1 MNTRQ
6 FILATLLT
14 LLCASVASAQNTVTY
29 QGQLNNAA
37 NEGVNASYPMMF
49 SSILTPTIMMRCGA
63 KAMTAYRWLM
73 GYLRLNLVVTPASPV
88 IWVAIQPS
96 S

>member
-49 SSILTPTIMMRCGA
+49 RL
-63 KAMTAYRWLM
+63 
-73 GYLRLNLVVTPASPV
+73 YLNANDNDAVWSESYDSVSVVC
-88 IWVAIQPS
+88 IYG
-96 S
+96 